1 MGTMAVLLMTWRI
14 ETRTGKDEEFGIN
27 DIVDDA
33 GEYGYNEV
41 LRKMKMM
48 MVAER

>member
-1 MGTMAVLLMTWRI
+1 MGTMAVLLITWRI
-14 ETRTGKDEEFGIN
+14 ETRTGKDEEYDIDG
-27 DIVDDA
+27 IVDDA

-41 LRKMKMM
+41 IRKMKMM